1 MEHCSGF
8 LKAVRMLLSETNTL
22 FESLL
27 NKLTDY
33 PELEEMLRSL
43 LFTGKEIVYVV
54 GVRSVESALMFGFV
68 KVSDSQVVIANRI
81 FETLLYNYF
90 LSVPPMQQEE
100 IYDAALTFNFNKKK
114 EIGVKEVPHRDK
126 ILIEAVV

>member
-33 PELEEMLRSL
+33 PELEEMLRGL

-68 KVSDSQVVIANRI
+68 KVSDSRVMIANRI

>member
-1 MEHCSGF
+1 
-8 LKAVRMLLSETNTL
+8 MLLSETNTL

-33 PELEEMLRSL
+33 PELEEMLRGL

-68 KVSDSQVVIANRI
+68 KVSDSRVVIANRI

-114 EIGVKEVPHRDK
+114 EIGVKEVPYRDK